1 MYLTSKMSEKQ
12 IHNQTKDYLYRNKL
26 LYIYQSAFRA
36 NHSTDTYLSQL
47 TLTDMILNSAEN
59 GKHTLMILI
68 NLQMVFGTLEYKIL
82 SDKIKHMSC
91 SDKATKQLFHAY
103 LKSRT
108 FFVSLA
114 RTINCRIW
122 QRSKLRPLLYLLYI
136 NYIPQALSDSHT
148 YLYVDDTSIF
158 YQQKDVTKIENVLSK
173 EFVNVQNTLA
183 IFGML
188 I

>member
-91 SDKATKQLFHAY
+91 SDKATK
-103 LKSRT
+103 
-108 FFVSLA
+108 
-114 RTINCRIW
+114 
-122 QRSKLRPLLYLLYI
+122 
-136 NYIPQALSDSHT
+136 
-148 YLYVDDTSIF
+148 
-158 YQQKDVTKIENVLSK
+158 
-173 EFVNVQNTLA
+173 
-183 IFGML
+183 
-188 I
+188 

>member
-1 MYLTSKMSEKQ
+1 MSEKQ

-91 SDKATKQLFHAY
+91 SDKATK
-103 LKSRT
+103 
-108 FFVSLA
+108 
-114 RTINCRIW
+114 
-122 QRSKLRPLLYLLYI
+122 
-136 NYIPQALSDSHT
+136 
-148 YLYVDDTSIF
+148 
-158 YQQKDVTKIENVLSK
+158 
-173 EFVNVQNTLA
+173 
-183 IFGML
+183 
-188 I
+188 

>member
-1 MYLTSKMSEKQ
+1 MSIKLDTFPSKCKIPKIKPSFKKGIKSEAERPIYLMYLTSKMSEKQ

-91 SDKATKQLFHAY
+91 SDKATK
-103 LKSRT
+103 
-108 FFVSLA
+108 
-114 RTINCRIW
+114 
-122 QRSKLRPLLYLLYI
+122 
-136 NYIPQALSDSHT
+136 
-148 YLYVDDTSIF
+148 
-158 YQQKDVTKIENVLSK
+158 
-173 EFVNVQNTLA
+173 
-183 IFGML
+183 
-188 I
+188 